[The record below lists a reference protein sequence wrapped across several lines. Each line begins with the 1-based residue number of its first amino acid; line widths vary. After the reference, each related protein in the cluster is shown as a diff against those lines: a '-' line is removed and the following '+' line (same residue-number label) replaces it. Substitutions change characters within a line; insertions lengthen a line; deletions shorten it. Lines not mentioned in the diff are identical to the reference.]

1 MAYCSSYFLRDSG
14 KLAFVLPRSFFS
26 ADHHDNTR
34 SGKAKGFKLTEIW
47 DLDKVSPLFRIPSAV
62 LFADKAYVKRNLTS
76 AGLRGKI
83 FSGNLS
89 AHNCNLKAARTK
101 LAEEET
107 IWFYVKQGKSTAFSN
122 RKYKSQNNINPY
134 KNEFRQ
140 GATIVPR
147 AFYFVDLDQEPPPDF
162 EDRIINIKTADD
174 VKADAKKPWNN
185 MDFHGRIESRFLFI
199 TALSKSILPFVIH
212 KPNFVALPLIVK
224 HNENDQK
231 KIKLLTA
238 NELRQEGYLLAS
250 KWFNNTENIWNIHR
264 TEKNGNINAVDY
276 VNWQSKL
283 TEQNLNAPY
292 LVLYNSSA
300 KDANATVVTRNEF
313 DLEFIVESVTYV
325 LYTYS
330 KEEAYYLAGILN
342 SSIPNEML
350 KDFQAR
356 GLFGARHV
364 HKKILDVYYPKY
376 SKSESVHNQLAI
388 LSEAAHIKARE
399 FINNQSFE
407 NTSSLAL
414 GRMRLDIKRHL
425 VSEMTQIDK
434 IVKKIIG

>member
-1 MAYCSSYFLRDSG
+1 M
-14 KLAFVLPRSFFS
+14 
-26 ADHHDNTR
+26 
-34 SGKAKGFKLTEIW
+34 
-47 DLDKVSPLFRIPSAV
+47 
-62 LFADKAYVKRNLTS
+62 
-76 AGLRGKI
+76 
-83 FSGNLS
+83 
-89 AHNCNLKAARTK
+89 
-101 LAEEET
+101 
-107 IWFYVKQGKSTAFSN
+107 
-122 RKYKSQNNINPY
+122 
-134 KNEFRQ
+134 
-140 GATIVPR
+140 
-147 AFYFVDLDQEPPPDF
+147 DLDQEPPPDF

-238 NELRQEGYLLAS
+238 NELRQAGNLLAS

-300 KDANATVVTRNEF
+300 KDANATLVTRNEF

-342 SSIPNEML
+342 SSIPNEMM